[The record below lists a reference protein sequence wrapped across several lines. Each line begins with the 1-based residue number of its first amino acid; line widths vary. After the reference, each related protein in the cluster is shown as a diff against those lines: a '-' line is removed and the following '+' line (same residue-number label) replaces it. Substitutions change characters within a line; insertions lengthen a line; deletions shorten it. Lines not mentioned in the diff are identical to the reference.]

1 MSGRF
6 NILGTPLEGL
16 MRLDR
21 IRMGD
26 ERGWLERMFCAEELR
41 AAGWT
46 SGIAQINRTLTLNRG
61 TVRGMHFQNAPHQEA
76 KLVSC
81 LAGEVFDVAVDL
93 RKNSETYMQW
103 HGERLSADNAESLL
117 IPEGFAHGF
126 QTLSDKVEML
136 YFHSTAYAPQAEDG
150 LRPDDPALAI
160 AWPLPIS
167 EISARDRGHKL
178 LSERARS

>member
-1 MSGRF
+1 MSNRF
-6 NILGTPLEGL
+6 DILPTPLVGV

-26 ERGWLERMFCAEELR
+26 QRGWLERMFCAEELS

-46 SGIAQINRTLTLNRG
+46 WSIAQINRTLTLNRG
-61 TVRGMHFQNAPHQEA
+61 TLRGMHFQSAPHLEA

-81 LAGEVFDVAVDL
+81 LAGEVFDVTVDL
-93 RKNSETYMQW
+93 RKNSATYLQW
-103 HGERLSADNAESLL
+103 HGEVLSADNARSLL

-136 YFHSTAYAPQAEDG
+136 YFHSAAYAPQAEDG

-160 AWPLPIS
+160 AWPLAIS
-167 EISARDRGHKL
+167 EMSARDRGHKL
-178 LSERARS
+178 LSERAKP